1 MEYIAVGILVL
12 LFAAM
17 LVVKFIAFIVPHH
30 NDSRY
35 FIMEMQR
42 AESRGEY
49 LYWRRQLRCHR
60 LCLLPFVNSGN
71 AENFYDAVFGRHEK
85 VPKKRD

>member
-1 MEYIAVGILVL
+1 MEYIAVGMLAL
-12 LFAAM
+12 PFAAM

-35 FIMEMQR
+35 FIMEMRR

-85 VPKKRD
+85 APKKMD